1 MKPHIPFSSFLEL
14 DLRVGEV
21 VTAERVEGSVKLL
34 KLTVDMGEEHKMV
47 TILTGM
53 VEYYAPEEFINKKYV
68 FVANLE
74 PRKMMGLESQG
85 MLLSVDGTDRPTPLE
100 VSREMAN
107 GHIVR

>member
-1 MKPHIPFSSFLEL
+1 MKSHIPFSSFIEL

-21 VTAERVEGSVKLL
+21 TEAEHVEGSSKLL
-34 KLTVDMGEEHKMV
+34 KLTVHMGEEYKTV

-53 VEYYAPEEFINKKYV
+53 AEYYNPEEFVRKKFV

-85 MLLSVDGTDRPTPLE
+85 MLLSVDGKDKPVPLE
-100 VSREMAN
+100 VSQETEN
-107 GHIVR
+107 GLVVR